1 MGVALVLFS
10 SLPEVAWFLQYSH
23 CCARVSRRG
32 PVPPWVRCRG
42 CGRQSRFP
50 AAAAAAA
57 GDCGMLLLPDCR
69 LYDWPV
75 ECAAPYPKRVHPHLE
90 ADSSMVVVITTQC
103 KQALLDSVGTILGAS
118 IRTLACMRMGVN
130 VFGLVGNSCI

>member
-23 CCARVSRRG
+23 CCARVSRRM

-42 CGRQSRFP
+42 CGRQSQFP
-50 AAAAAAA
+50 AAAAAA

-69 LYDWPV
+69 LYDWTV
-75 ECAAPYPKRVHPHLE
+75 ECVAPYPKGVHPHLE
-90 ADSSMVVVITTQC
+90 ADSSMVVVVTTQC

-118 IRTLACMRMGVN
+118 KHTHTCVYAG
-130 VFGLVGNSCI
+130 GG